1 MGGSL
6 SENQE
11 VLVERLGALLTISL
25 NRPQSRNGLRPGT
38 CEVIAAAIDAV
49 QNDPEIRCIVL
60 TGKGQA
66 FCSGADLMSAMQDMQ
81 GRSHGEVIRTCFH
94 RLIRAV
100 TGARQPVIASIR
112 GAAVGFG
119 FDLALAC
126 DLRIASRNSKFG
138 AVFSRIG
145 LVPDGGSSFT
155 LSRLVGLGRAVE
167 LVMLA
172 ETFDGERAA
181 AMGVVNK
188 VVDDDQLETATADW
202 ANRLIA
208 GPPLA
213 YALAKA
219 NIYKGSS
226 SSLDEALDNEC
237 EAQIQCLSSADAMEG
252 VGAFLQKR
260 KPNFTG
266 K

>member
-1 MGGSL
+1 MSDT
-6 SENQE
+6 QD
-11 VLVERLGALLTISL
+11 VLVEHQGALLTVSL
-25 NRPQSRNGLRPGT
+25 NRPQSRNGLKPST
-38 CEVIAAAIDAV
+38 CEVMAEAIESAQDNSEV
-49 QNDPEIRCIVL
+49 RCIVI
-60 TGKGQA
+60 TGKGQS
-66 FCSGADLMSAMQDMQ
+66 FCSGADLMAAMQDIQ
-81 GRSHGEVIRTCFH
+81 GREHDEVIRTSFH

-100 TGARQPVIASIR
+100 TSAKQPVIASIR

-126 DLRIASRNSKFG
+126 DLRIASNNSKFG

-155 LSRLVGLGRAVE
+155 LSRLVGLGRAIE

-181 AMGVVNK
+181 HIGVVNK
-188 VVDDDQLETATADW
+188 VVEDEQLEAATAEW
-202 ANRLIA
+202 AARLVA
-208 GPPLA
+208 GPPMA
-213 YALAKA
+213 YALGKA
-219 NIYKGSS
+219 NIYRGASGT
-226 SSLDEALDNEC
+226 LDQALDNEC
-237 EAQIQCLSSADAMEG
+237 EAQKKCLASADAMEG

>member
-1 MGGSL
+1 MSDP
-6 SENQE
+6 QD
-11 VLVERLGALLTISL
+11 VIVERNGGILTIRI
-25 NRPQSRNGLRPGT
+25 NRPASRNGLRPLN
-38 CEVIAAAIDAV
+38 CEQIAGEVEQV
-49 QNDPEIRCIVL
+49 QDDPEVRCIVL
-60 TGKGQA
+60 TGSGTS
-66 FCSGADLMSAMQDMQ
+66 FCSGADLIAATQDIQ
-81 GRSHGEVIRTCFH
+81 GRSHGELIRVTFH
-94 RLIRAV
+94 RLIRAL
-100 TGARQPVIASIR
+100 TGARQPVLASIR

-155 LSRLVGLGRAVE
+155 LSRLTGLGRAVE

-172 ETFDGERAA
+172 ETFDGARAA
-181 AMGVVNK
+181 EIGVVNK
-188 VVDDDQLETATADW
+188 VVDDDRLEAETAAW
-202 ANRLIA
+202 AEKLA
-208 GPPLA
+208 MGPPLA

-219 NIYKGSS
+219 NIYKGAACT
-226 SSLDEALDNEC
+226 LDHALDNER
-237 EAQIQCLSSADAMEG
+237 EAQIQCLASADAMEG

-260 KPNFTG
+260 KPVFTG